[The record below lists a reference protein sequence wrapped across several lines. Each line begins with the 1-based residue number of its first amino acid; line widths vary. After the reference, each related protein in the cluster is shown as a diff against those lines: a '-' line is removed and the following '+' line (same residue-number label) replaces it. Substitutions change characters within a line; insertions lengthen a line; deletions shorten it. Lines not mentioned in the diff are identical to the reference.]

1 MMRYRLLGR
10 SGLRVSELALG
21 TMTFGTDWGW
31 GADAA
36 ECRKIFDLYAEAG
49 GNFIDTANNYTNGS
63 SEEIVGDLVRGER
76 ERFVVATKYTLR
88 MSNGIARNFNEG
100 GNSRKSMRASVEASL
115 RRLSFDYIDLL
126 YLHMW
131 DFMTPVEEVM
141 RGLDDLVRAGKVL
154 YIAFSDTP
162 AWVISYAIGLA
173 ERYGWARPVATQLP
187 YSLVDRGAERELLP
201 MAKSVDLAVCAWGML
216 EGGALTGKYNQE
228 NEENK
233 RYGNVSAKEKMVAA
247 AVVEIAT
254 EVGRSPAQVA
264 INWVRQRG
272 SHIIPILG
280 ARSER
285 QMRNNLGVL
294 DFSLEPEQIERLAKV
309 DAFGLGFPLSFLTDS
324 HVRGLIFGDT
334 FQHIDNHRA
343 LHLPSGL

>member
-1 MMRYRLLGR
+1 MRYRLLGR

-31 GADAA
+31 GTDAA
-36 ECRKIFDLYAEAG
+36 ECRKIFDLYAGTG

-88 MSNGIARNFNEG
+88 MDNGNARNFNEG

-115 RRLSFDYIDLL
+115 RRLNFDYIDLL

-201 MAKSVDLAVCAWGML
+201 MAKSVDLAVCTWGML

-228 NEENK
+228 SEENK

-247 AVVEIAT
+247 AVVEIAA

-272 SHIIPILG
+272 SHIIPVLG

-285 QMRNNLGVL
+285 QMRDNLGVL

-309 DAFGLGFPLSFLTDS
+309 DAFSLGFPLSFLTDS

-334 FQHIDNHRA
+334 FQHIDNHRE